1 MENTNPTLNTLQEAM
16 RYFSDADT
24 CLSYLVPIR
33 WPDGI
38 TCPHCGSKE
47 YAFISTR
54 KIWRCKG
61 NTCKKQFS
69 VKIGTVMEDS
79 PLGLDKW
86 LCGIWLI
93 ANAKNGISSYE
104 VHRSLG
110 ITQKS
115 AWFLLH
121 RIRLAMQFGFTA
133 KLKGEVEV
141 DETYIGG
148 KARNMHKKKR
158 DEKIGNNTGT
168 VGKAIVIGV
177 LERGGEVRTKVIADN
192 KKKTVQGEVRANVE
206 AGAFVATDAL
216 KSYEGLG
223 VDYVHEAVDHA
234 TEYVRG
240 ACHTNGLENY
250 WSLLKRCIKGTYVS
264 VEPFHLFRYLDE
276 QAFRYNQRK
285 HPNGDKKNDGER
297 FVDVVGGIA
306 GKRLTY
312 KKLTGTGDEKPVS
325 PPQL

>member
-1 MENTNPTLNTLQEAM
+1 MENNTSTLSTLQEAM

-33 WPDGI
+33 WPEGI

-61 NTCKKQFS
+61 NTCKNQFS
-69 VKIGTVMEDS
+69 VKIDTVMEDS

-104 VHRSLG
+104 VHRALG

-133 KLKGEVEV
+133 KLKGNVEV
-141 DETYIGG
+141 DETFIGG
-148 KARNMHKKKR
+148 KARNMHASKR
-158 DEKIGNNTGT
+158 AEKIHGRGAS
-168 VGKAIVIGV
+168 GKAIVMGV
-177 LERGGEVRTKVIADN
+177 LERGGEVRTKVITN
-192 KKKTVQGEVRANVE
+192 TKKQTVQAEVRANVE
-206 AGAFVATDAL
+206 LGANVNTDAL
-216 KSYEGLG
+216 KSYEGLAP
-223 VDYVHEAVDHA
+223 DYVHEAVDHA

-240 ACHTNGLENY
+240 TVHTNGLENY
-250 WSLLKRCIKGTYVS
+250 WSLLKRSIKGTYVS

-276 QAFRYNQRK
+276 EAFRYNQRK
-285 HPNGDKKNDGER
+285 QADDTVKKDGER

-312 KKLTGTGDEKPVS
+312 AKLTGTGDEPEC
-325 PPQL
+325 PPEVQP